1 MSSELWWCP
10 ARCGGV
16 QRGVVVSG
24 WGGGAIRGCGDIQYV
39 LYVYCIGRCG
49 GEREVWWC
57 SERCGGV

>member
-1 MSSELWWCP
+1 MVFSEVWWCP

-39 LYVYCIGRCG
+39 LYV
-49 GEREVWWC
+49 
-57 SERCGGV
+57 